1 MFLFTIYKIINMNG
15 KGEKSLQ
22 KLSRINPGKW
32 SKFILEG
39 DNKTKASIK
48 MLHKM
53 GLVANY

>member
-1 MFLFTIYKIINMNG
+1 MNG

-39 DNKTKASIK
+39 NNKTKASIK